1 MVKYRWKLLSIFYY
15 YFMYSKTIILSILF
29 LQIKIYISFER
40 VKLEKIRPA
49 CPLDNLSPS
58 NKLINS
64 PILFRYCYWKRYLY
78 EFYTGNLEFG
88 FEGCHNECKF
98 FFLWTK
104 IVLFIV
110 VWVYIGNLVL
120 RCEWNWF
127 KMLTKQG
134 NIDHGHVS

>member
-29 LQIKIYISFER
+29 LQIEMYISFER

-64 PILFRYCYWKRYLY
+64 PILFGYCYWKRYLY

-98 FFLWTK
+98 FFFCGRKSSFLLW
-104 IVLFIV
+104 
-110 VWVYIGNLVL
+110 
-120 RCEWNWF
+120 CEFTLEIWSYDVNETGS
-127 KMLTKQG
+127 KY
-134 NIDHGHVS
+134 